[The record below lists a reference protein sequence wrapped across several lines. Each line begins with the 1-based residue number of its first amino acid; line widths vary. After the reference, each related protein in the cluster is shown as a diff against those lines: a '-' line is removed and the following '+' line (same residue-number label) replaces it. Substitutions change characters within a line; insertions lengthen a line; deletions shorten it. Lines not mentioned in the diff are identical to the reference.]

1 MGLKYGQAY
10 VVRSELKKIGGTC
23 AKEKL
28 ERMPAFFQR
37 RQEFGS
43 NVAGTQD
50 AKGLHLLR
58 QILQRRQVPSQPMVC
73 GDLFRKRSSE
83 KKKL

>member
-28 ERMPAFFQR
+28 ERVPAFFQR
-37 RQEFGS
+37 RQGFGS
-43 NVAGTQD
+43 NVSGAQN
-50 AKGLHLLR
+50 AKG
-58 QILQRRQVPSQPMVC
+58 IYLQR
-73 GDLFRKRSSE
+73 
-83 KKKL
+83 

>member
-1 MGLKYGQAY
+1 MGLKYCQAY

-28 ERMPAFFQR
+28 ERVPAFFQR

-43 NVAGTQD
+43 NVAGAQN
-50 AKGLHLLR
+50 AKG
-58 QILQRRQVPSQPMVC
+58 IYLQR
-73 GDLFRKRSSE
+73 
-83 KKKL
+83 

>member
-1 MGLKYGQAY
+1 MGLKYCQAY

-43 NVAGTQD
+43 NVAGAQN
-50 AKGLHLLR
+50 AKG
-58 QILQRRQVPSQPMVC
+58 IYLQR
-73 GDLFRKRSSE
+73 
-83 KKKL
+83 

>member
-50 AKGLHLLR
+50 AQGLHLL
-58 QILQRRQVPSQPMVC
+58 
-73 GDLFRKRSSE
+73 
-83 KKKL
+83 